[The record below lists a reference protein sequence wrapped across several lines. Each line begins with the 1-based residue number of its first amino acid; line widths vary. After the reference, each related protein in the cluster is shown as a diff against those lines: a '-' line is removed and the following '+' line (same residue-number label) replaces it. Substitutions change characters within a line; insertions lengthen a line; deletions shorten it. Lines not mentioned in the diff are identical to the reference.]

1 MFFAS
6 CGAAPRDLWNNR
18 TLETFAEVFGG
29 YHRRGSVPKSL
40 MVAAQYRERA
50 ARLRADADHV
60 VSPKGR
66 EAFLDL
72 AENWDLLA
80 DAAERGADR
89 AATAEH
95 KTAAPFQR
103 RAPR

>member
-1 MFFAS
+1 MCFSRPA
-6 CGAAPRDLWNNR
+6 GRRRNNP
-18 TLETFAEVFGG
+18 TLKTFAEVFGG
-29 YHRRGSVPKSL
+29 YHRRESVPKSL

-60 VSPKGR
+60 ASPKGR

-89 AATAEH
+89 AAAAEPETADSLR
-95 KTAAPFQR
+95 R